1 MQSGSTVDSGSWQAL
16 PPLQGSVFSLA
27 SIDFEGGTSKHGG
40 RRYQDSMRAQPCLVA
55 GGQFGELQTKV
66 VRLCLQA
73 LDKILASNTTST
85 PDAGT
90 TSTCSNAF
98 QTPFGAFSDAWEPVL
113 MPENTYADAQEA
125 LVVSSFFESTSP
137 DT

>member
-27 SIDFEGGTSKHGG
+27 FIDFEDGTSKDGG
-40 RRYQDSMRAQPCLVA
+40 RRYQDSMRAQPCIVA

-66 VRLCLQA
+66 VRLCLQT
-73 LDKILASNTTST
+73 LDKILANNTTST
-85 PDAGT
+85 LDAGRI
-90 TSTCSNAF
+90 STCSNTF

-125 LVVSSFFESTSP
+125 LVVSSLFESTRP
-137 DT
+137 DI